1 MNQIK
6 KEKIFSNAHIGPWFA
21 IIPETYQTL
30 NNVKES
36 LAANVII
43 IKEYVK
49 TSKPRFRNSILDEYK

>member
-43 IKEYVK
+43 IKEQYSWD
-49 TSKPRFRNSILDEYK
+49 TN